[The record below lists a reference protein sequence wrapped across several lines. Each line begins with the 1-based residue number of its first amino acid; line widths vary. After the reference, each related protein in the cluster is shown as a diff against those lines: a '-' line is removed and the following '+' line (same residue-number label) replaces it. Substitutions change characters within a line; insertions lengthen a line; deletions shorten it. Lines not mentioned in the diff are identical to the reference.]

1 MLEIVVI
8 GKLTETP
15 SCRVAINETVTNLGG
30 GNFLVTPMTLT
41 FLLGVLAHAQVEGH
55 GSG

>member
-30 GNFLVTPMTLT
+30 GNFLVTPITLT